1 MLRLRLME
9 KTFVSPLFCNY
20 YVTYYIKAVTKS
32 QSKGNGKCKYFVNL
46 KGGEHMDIK
55 EVMEFLDLL
64 RSLPKEEQ
72 ERFYYMIKG
81 AAIVAETEEKRS

>member
-1 MLRLRLME
+1 
-9 KTFVSPLFCNY
+9 
-20 YVTYYIKAVTKS
+20 
-32 QSKGNGKCKYFVNL
+32 
-46 KGGEHMDIK
+46 MDIK